1 MLSSVYLR
9 QGDKMTT
16 KKASKVRVTEIQDR
30 NTTRVYTLAGPQTDS
45 VRSFWEYLK
54 SAKVI
59 ESYEIE
65 EI

>member
-1 MLSSVYLR
+1 
-9 QGDKMTT
+9 MTN
-16 KKASKVRVTEIQDR
+16 KKAGKVQVTEIQDR

-65 EI
+65 EV